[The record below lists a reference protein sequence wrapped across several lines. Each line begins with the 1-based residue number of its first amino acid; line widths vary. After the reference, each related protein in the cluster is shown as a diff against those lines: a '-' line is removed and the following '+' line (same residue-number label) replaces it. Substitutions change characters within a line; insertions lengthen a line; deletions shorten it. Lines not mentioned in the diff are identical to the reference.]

1 MNKKIIVDIQ
11 NKTSVSIDSCEKE
24 PIHIPGS
31 IQPHGYLLAV
41 TTDTHIIT
49 HCSANVEK
57 FLHQSVEQVL
67 GASLETLFTSQ
78 YASIVSFLE
87 NEQARANS
95 TLLVEHHN
103 GFGYCHLSVYKSNEL
118 YILEFDQCSDLAE
131 DLSAARAGINELL
144 MLVQKP
150 QSIQAL
156 CQAMAVYVQNKLG
169 FDRVMIYRFHPD
181 YTGEVIAE
189 AVHEGMEPYLGLR
202 YPAGDIPPQARELYV
217 RNKIRIIANVQ
228 YQPVPLFTY
237 VEGDKTPEQL
247 DLSDSFLR
255 SVSPI
260 HIQYLKNMGVA
271 ASFSLSIIKDNKLW
285 GLIACH
291 HNTPKYVSPSQRQ
304 AALLYGLVLSS
315 QLDVY
320 ERAESLQ
327 LIARVDEALDVLL
340 KKLQRE
346 GLDVNRLIIDPS
358 LEHISGATGV
368 IALIKGRVYRSGHTP
383 SEEETLNL
391 LTFLHSHASSGT
403 LVTQK
408 LVDIFPEAESYANLA
423 SGVIYHRLTKST
435 DDAIAWIKP
444 GLDHVIT
451 WAGNPDKAVE
461 KDSETQQLR
470 PRTSFAAWQQ
480 IVKNESD
487 PWHNHQINAT
497 YLFAS
502 SLQKYLHLSY
512 LKKEEEKQR
521 LLAEELKKSNEE
533 LDNINWINAHD
544 LKEPLRKIRVF
555 ISRMLQAEDL
565 PEKIGEDLMK
575 VNKSAIRMQALL
587 EDIMNYARVA
597 AREQLHSQEADLN
610 VVLLDALDNFS
621 DEIQSR
627 NAIVF
632 VNPMPVIY
640 GNAFQLRQL
649 FTNLLGN
656 ALKFTPSDKT
666 PEIIVSHPQSPT
678 DEVTEADLAQFFIV
692 TVTDNGVGF
701 DEQYKE
707 RIFKLFQRLDNN
719 VHGTGIGLAICRKI
733 MENHQGKIEV
743 SSEPGIGTTF
753 RLYFPLEFV
762 KPTTLTS

>member
-57 FLHQSVEQVL
+57 FLHQPLEQVL
-67 GASLETLFTSQ
+67 GSSLETLFSSQ
-78 YASIVSFLE
+78 YHSITAFLE
-87 NEQARANS
+87 NEQARTNG

-103 GFGYCHLSVYKSNEL
+103 GFGYCHLSVVKSNNL
-118 YILEFDQCSDLAE
+118 YILEFDQCADLAE

-181 YTGEVIAE
+181 YSGEIIGE
-189 AVHEGMEPYLGLR
+189 AVNEGMEPYLGLR
-202 YPAGDIPPQARELYV
+202 YPAGDIPAQARELYL
-217 RNKIRIIANVQ
+217 RNKIRIISNVA
-228 YQPVPLFTY
+228 YEPVPLFTY
-237 VEGDKTPEQL
+237 VEGDKSPEQL

-260 HIQYLKNMGVA
+260 HIQYLKNMGVT

-346 GLDVNRLIIDPS
+346 GLDVNRIIIDPS

-368 IALIKGRVYRSGHTP
+368 IALIKGRIYRSGDTP
-383 SEEETLNL
+383 SEEDTLNL
-391 LTFLHSHASSGT
+391 LNFLHDHATSGT
-403 LVTQK
+403 VVTQK
-408 LVDIFPEAESYANLA
+408 LIDIYPEAEAYADVA
-423 SGVIYHRLTKST
+423 SGVIYHRLTNST

-451 WAGNPDKAVE
+451 WAGNPE
-461 KDSETQQLR
+461 KPMERDSETHQLQ
-470 PRTSFAAWQQ
+470 PRTSFAAWKQT
-480 IVKNESD
+480 VKSESIA
-487 PWHNHQINAT
+487 WHNHQINAT

-502 SLQKYLHLSY
+502 ALQKYLHLAY

-521 LLAEELKKSNEE
+521 LLANELKKSNEE

-555 ISRMLQAEDL
+555 ISRMLQSEEL
-565 PEKIGEDLMK
+565 PEKIEGDLQK
-575 VNKSAIRMQALL
+575 VNKSAMRMQVLL

-597 AREQLHSQEADLN
+597 AREQLHNQEANLN
-610 VVLLDALDNFS
+610 EVIHEALDNFS
-621 DEIQSR
+621 EEMESR
-627 NAIVF
+627 SAKITVDS
-632 VNPMPVIY
+632 MPLVY

-649 FTNLLGN
+649 FTNLIGN
-656 ALKFTPSDKT
+656 ALKFTPPDKT
-666 PEIIVSHPQSPT
+666 PEITVSHAQSPT
-678 DEVTEADLAQFFIV
+678 DEVTEADLTQYFV
-692 TVTDNGVGF
+692 VNVTDNGVGF
-701 DEQYKE
+701 EDQYKE
-707 RIFKLFQRLDNN
+707 RIFRLFQRLDNN

-733 MENHQGKIEV
+733 MENHQGKIDV
-743 SSEPGIGTTF
+743 SSQPGVGTTF
-753 RLYFPLEFV
+753 RLYFPIEFI
-762 KPTTLTS
+762 KPATLTN

>member
-57 FLHQSVEQVL
+57 FLHQPLEQVL
-67 GASLETLFTSQ
+67 GSSLETLFSSQ
-78 YASIVSFLE
+78 YHSITAFLE
-87 NEQARANS
+87 NEQARTNG

-103 GFGYCHLSVYKSNEL
+103 GFGYCHLSVVKSNNL
-118 YILEFDQCSDLAE
+118 YILEFDQCADLAE

-156 CQAMAVYVQNKLG
+156 CQAMAVYVQNKLE

-181 YTGEVIAE
+181 YSGEVIGE
-189 AVHEGMEPYLGLR
+189 AVKEGMEPYLGLR
-202 YPAGDIPPQARELYV
+202 YPAGDIPPQARELYL
-217 RNKIRIIANVQ
+217 RNKIRIISNVN

-237 VEGDKTPEQL
+237 VDGDKSPEQL

-260 HIQYLKNMGVA
+260 HIQYLKNMGVT

-291 HNTPKYVSPSQRQ
+291 HNTPKHLSPSQRQ

-327 LIARVDEALDVLL
+327 LVAKVDEALDVLL

-346 GLDVNRLIIDPS
+346 GLDVNRIIIDPS

-368 IALIKGRVYRSGHTP
+368 IALIKGRIYRSGDTP
-383 SEEETLNL
+383 SEEDTLDL
-391 LTFLHSHASSGT
+391 LNFLHDHASSGT
-403 LVTQK
+403 VVTQK
-408 LVDIFPEAESYANLA
+408 LIDIYPEAEAYADVA
-423 SGVIYHRLTKST
+423 SGVIYHRLTNST

-451 WAGNPDKAVE
+451 WAGNPE
-461 KDSETQQLR
+461 KPMERDSETHQLQ
-470 PRTSFAAWQQ
+470 PRTSFAAWKQT
-480 IVKNESD
+480 VKSESTA
-487 PWHNHQINAT
+487 WHNHQINAT

-502 SLQKYLHLSY
+502 ALQKYLHLAY

-521 LLAEELKKSNEE
+521 LLANELKKSNEE

-555 ISRMLQAEDL
+555 ISRMLQSEEL
-565 PEKIGEDLMK
+565 PEKIEGDLQK
-575 VNKSAIRMQALL
+575 VNKSAMRMQVLL

-597 AREQLHSQEADLN
+597 AREQLHNQEANLN
-610 VVLLDALDNFS
+610 EVIREALDNFS
-621 DEIQSR
+621 EEMESR
-627 NAIVF
+627 SAKITVDS
-632 VNPMPVIY
+632 MPLVY

-649 FTNLLGN
+649 FTNLIGN
-656 ALKFTPSDKT
+656 ALKFTPPDKT
-666 PEIIVSHPQSPT
+666 PEITVSHAQNPT
-678 DEVTEADLAQFFIV
+678 DEVTEADLTQYFV
-692 TVTDNGVGF
+692 VNVTDNGVGF
-701 DEQYKE
+701 EDQYKE
-707 RIFKLFQRLDNN
+707 RIFRLFQRLDNN

-733 MENHQGKIEV
+733 MENHQGKIDV
-743 SSEPGIGTTF
+743 SSLPGVGTTF
-753 RLYFPLEFV
+753 RLYFPIEFI
-762 KPTTLTS
+762 KPATLTN